1 MPLLIF
7 KMIMCIA
14 SVVTT
19 NVANNTN
26 ALLLMEYVYG
36 PRLQN
41 VVYGKLQNVLL
52 RKILITFW
60 TSLLPH
66 FSGRNMNLFYVEKHK
81 KT

>member
-1 MPLLIF
+1 
-7 KMIMCIA
+7 MCIA

-52 RKILITFW
+52 RKILITFG
-60 TSLLPH
+60 LH
-66 FSGRNMNLFYVEKHK
+66 FCFIFQEEICTYFM
-81 KT
+81 